1 MFDFV
6 KNRRI
11 VVGVVVALLSIPFAF
26 FGVDFYFRGG
36 GGGDQVASVAGAKIS
51 GREYTDALRQRQN
64 QLRQAMRG
72 QVDAAMLD
80 SPEMRQAVL
89 DQLVDERVM
98 YVAALKAGLTV
109 TDAELQAVIAEIP
122 GFREDGGTGKFSP
135 ERYRFALRNQ
145 DMSERGFEAKLRKD
159 LILNRAR
166 QNVVTTAF
174 VPASVMER
182 LYRLRAQERQV
193 SQQVLSP
200 GQFTAKVQ
208 IAADAVKAYYDANQD
223 QFKLPEKVRVQ
234 YAILSLDGIQRQ
246 IKITPEQIET
256 SYKERADQFQ
266 RPEERRASHILITV
280 PAGATPEQKA
290 KARQKAEA
298 LLVEAK
304 KSPQAFAELAKKR
317 SEDPGSAA
325 EGGDLGFFSRGK
337 MVKPFDDAVFGMQV
351 GDIVGPVETQ
361 FGFHIIKLDG
371 VKPPEGPKLE
381 TVKAQVEEE
390 LRKAEA
396 GKRFA
401 EAAETFSNLVYEQPD
416 SLKPAVD
423 ELKLEPQTSG
433 WITRQGGSDNPL
445 LNNEKFLRA
454 LFSDD
459 ALKQERNTEAVEI
472 APNMLV
478 SARVIEHQPAT
489 LRPFEDVRAEIVD
502 RLTHEKAVELAKQ
515 DGQALLAQLQ
525 KGEADGHAWSAPQMV
540 SRERRSGLPP
550 DAAQAVFSAD
560 VSKLPA
566 YVGMSAADGSYVI
579 YRIGRVVDVATIDA
593 EARKTLAR
601 QLEQIVGMEAETARL
616 NGLKQRT
623 DVQINPKAIEKS
635 G

>member
-6 KNRRI
+6 KNRRV
-11 VVGVVVALLSIPFAF
+11 VVGVIIALLSIPFAF
-26 FGVDFYFRGG
+26 FGIDFYFRGG
-36 GGGDQVASVAGAKIS
+36 DASGEVASVGGTRIS
-51 GREYTDALRQRQN
+51 EREYTEALRQRQE

-72 QVDAAMLD
+72 QVDSALLD
-80 SPEMRQAVL
+80 SPDVRRGVL

-98 YVAALKAGLTV
+98 YAAALKAGLTV
-109 TDAELQAVIAEIP
+109 TDAELQEVIAEIP
-122 GFREDGGTGKFSP
+122 AFREDGGTGKFSP
-135 ERYRFALRNQ
+135 ALYQSALRGQ
-145 DMSERGFEAKLRKD
+145 GMSERSFEAMLRKD

-166 QNVVTTAF
+166 QSVATTAF

-182 LYRLRAQERQV
+182 VYRLRAQERQV

-200 GQFTAKVQ
+200 EQFTAKVQ
-208 IAADAVKAYYDANQD
+208 IAPDAVKAYYDANQD

-234 YAILSLDGIQRQ
+234 YAFLSLDGIQHQ
-246 IKITPEQIET
+246 VKVTPDQVEKYYE
-256 SYKERADQFQ
+256 ERRAQFEK
-266 RPEERRASHILITV
+266 PEERRASHILITV

-290 KARQKAEA
+290 KAREKAQA
-298 LLVEAK
+298 LLAQAK
-304 KSPQAFAELAKKR
+304 KSPQAFAELARKN
-317 SEDPGSAA
+317 SEDPGSAMD
-325 EGGDLGFFSRGK
+325 GGDLGFFSRGK
-337 MVKPFDDAVFGMQV
+337 MVKPFDEAVFGMRV
-351 GDIVGPVETQ
+351 GEIAGPVETQ

-371 VKPPEGPKLE
+371 IKPPEGPKLE

-423 ELKLEPQTSG
+423 ELKLELQTSG
-433 WITRQGGSDNPL
+433 WITRQGGADNPL

-478 SARVIEHQPAT
+478 SARVIEHQAAQ
-489 LRPFEDVRAEIVD
+489 LRPFEDVRAEIVA

-515 DGQALLAQLQ
+515 EGEALLAQLQ
-525 KGEADGHAWSAPQMV
+525 KGESDGRAWSEPQMV
-540 SRERRSGLPP
+540 TRERRAGLHPEG
-550 DAAQAVFSAD
+550 AQAVFAAD

-566 YVGMSAADGSYVI
+566 YVGLATPDGRYVI
-579 YRIGRVVDVATIDA
+579 YRISRIVDVETVDA

-601 QLEQIVGMEAETARL
+601 QLDQVVGMEAETARL

-623 DVQINPKAIEKS
+623 DVKINPKAIEKS